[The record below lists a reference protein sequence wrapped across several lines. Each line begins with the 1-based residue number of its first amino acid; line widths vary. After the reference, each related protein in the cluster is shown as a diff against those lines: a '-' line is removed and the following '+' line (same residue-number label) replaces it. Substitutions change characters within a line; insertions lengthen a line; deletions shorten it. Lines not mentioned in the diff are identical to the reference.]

1 MIRIIDIASSKP
13 KPAVRTA
20 NDVAPLDCGISPVTR
35 AEYEALLARVVA
47 LEAVT
52 KPGNAV
58 TRVTKASGNGNALTP
73 AEKQRRYR
81 ERKRQS
87 GG

>member
-1 MIRIIDIASSKP
+1 MAIRFQTIVNE
-13 KPAVRTA
+13 PAQRIRTA
-20 NDVAPLDCGISPVTR
+20 NDVAPLDCRMAALLPKID
-35 AEYEALLARVVA
+35 EALPKIT
-47 LEAVT
+47 ET
-52 KPGNAV
+52 FGNAV
-58 TRVTKASGNGNALTP
+58 KRGRPRKEGALTP

>member
-1 MIRIIDIASSKP
+1 MAIRFISTEAKP
-13 KPAVRTA
+13 KPVVRTRS
-20 NDVAPLDCGISPVTR
+20 VTAPLDCGISLVTR
-35 AEYEALLARVVA
+35 AEYEALLARVEA

-52 KPGNAV
+52 KAGNAV
-58 TRVTKASGNGNALTP
+58 TRVTKPSSNGNALTA